1 MEKELNALRI
11 EGQELRGQ
19 LSALLVS
26 LSRLSGET
34 VTEGEGEGEEGGGK
48 EEKGE
53 GSG

>member
-11 EGQELRGQ
+11 EGQELRGR
-19 LSALLVS
+19 LSALVVS

-34 VTEGEGEGEEGGGK
+34 VTEGEGEEGGGK
-48 EEKGE
+48 EEKRE